1 MSFFDLVRREM
12 QGSLTRLLVMSGLGG
27 ASNAAIL
34 SAVNSG
40 AQAAGGKPSL
50 WSAALFVVALL
61 LFVKAQHY
69 ILISATIEI
78 EAIIHKLRVRLMDQ
92 VRHSEL
98 VPLDAIGRAGIVA
111 AITRDTATLTQATS
125 MVAFAAQSAVLIFFI
140 AIYIAYLSLLAFGLT
155 VLIIGLAALLIHA
168 KSRDITAGARAAAE
182 WDNRLFDRLTDL
194 LDGFKEVR
202 LNKARSDELFDDIVE
217 VSRIAA
223 NIRIRTQS
231 ETFKRLVLSQS
242 SVYLLLGAIVFVAPV
257 LAGTQPD
264 TIAKTTTATLF
275 VVGACFGFVQSI
287 PVLTAANTAADNIAR
302 LETRLRATTA
312 EALAGP
318 VQALN
323 QFEKIEIRG
332 ARFRYVDKSSEAG
345 FQIGPID
352 FTLRRGELVFITG
365 GNGSGKSTFFRL
377 LAGLYHPDSG
387 EILLDGTP
395 VTDRTRDAYRSLFA
409 GNFVDY
415 HLFQRLYGIAD
426 QHVPEFDQ
434 LLAQFRLDD
443 KTRLSDGE
451 FSTIDLSG
459 GQRRRLSLIVSLLEK
474 RPILLLDEW
483 TAEQDPD
490 FRRKFYEEL
499 LPTLMRAGATVVA
512 ITHDDRYLKE
522 LDLPARR
529 LRMDEGRFVD
539 AGD

>member
-1 MSFFDLVRREM
+1 MSFFALVRREM

-202 LNKARSDELFDDIVE
+202 LNKARSEELFDDIVE

-312 EALAGP
+312 EALAAP
-318 VQALN
+318 VQALT

-415 HLFQRLYGIAD
+415 HLFQRLYGID
-426 QHVPEFDQ
+426 QNAAEIDQ
-434 LLAQFRLDD
+434 LLTQFRLSD

-499 LPTLMRAGATVVA
+499 LPALMRAGATVVA